1 MIVNN
6 NNTDDNTNGN
16 VNGTGTVLAP
26 IGITADD
33 LPKPVD
39 RTTPQIFIAP
49 GEMSDAL
56 LPNKL
61 RSYYKT
67 YRQMRTDPTI
77 AFARMLTVAPL
88 TMAGWVYKD
97 KPGAPDGAKEFIE
110 AMFEPLRRR
119 LVKTAVEGYIDFGWS
134 PYEMVKTVDEWG
146 YITIKRFKPL
156 LQPYTD
162 ILVDKDHGEYIGLR
176 QQGGRTIVDLS
187 IYDSLCICWDT
198 EGTDYYGTPLMENAR
213 GPYNAWNSVEASSE
227 RYDNKIA
234 GSHWIIHYPVGSSPM
249 NGVETDNYEIAKM
262 LINAMEASGKVIIPR
277 KVEQFIDDM
286 NAQKAEDA
294 WKIELLSDS
303 GSPGAQFINRAKYL
317 DALKVRAFGI
327 PERAVLEGQFGTK
340 AESEAHADF
349 AITNIEMRHGLL
361 CQQISQHAVNL
372 ILDLNF
378 GEDYR
383 DTVCIE
389 ANPLSDDKMAF
400 FRQLYIGWTHDA
412 QTAYNEMSTIDMVA
426 MRDRLGLPKM
436 EPQMYQQADEQQYPQ
451 QAEPNYVNEMDPT
464 NTVGSNGS
472 NGSNASY

>member
-1 MIVNN
+1 
-6 NNTDDNTNGN
+6 
-16 VNGTGTVLAP
+16 
-26 IGITADD
+26 
-33 LPKPVD
+33 
-39 RTTPQIFIAP
+39 
-49 GEMSDAL
+49 
-56 LPNKL
+56 
-61 RSYYKT
+61 
-67 YRQMRTDPTI
+67 
-77 AFARMLTVAPL
+77 
-88 TMAGWVYKD
+88 
-97 KPGAPDGAKEFIE
+97 
-110 AMFEPLRRR
+110 
-119 LVKTAVEGYIDFGWS
+119 
-134 PYEMVKTVDEWG
+134 
-146 YITIKRFKPL
+146 
-156 LQPYTD
+156 
-162 ILVDKDHGEYIGLR
+162 
-176 QQGGRTIVDLS
+176 
-187 IYDSLCICWDT
+187 
-198 EGTDYYGTPLMENAR
+198 
-213 GPYNAWNSVEASSE
+213 
-227 RYDNKIA
+227 
-234 GSHWIIHYPVGSSPM
+234 
-249 NGVETDNYEIAKM
+249 
-262 LINAMEASGKVIIPR
+262 
-277 KVEQFIDDM
+277 
-286 NAQKAEDA
+286 
-294 WKIELLSDS
+294 
-303 GSPGAQFINRAKYL
+303 
-317 DALKVRAFGI
+317 VRAFGI